1 LGKGE
6 FGHGGKDTAK
16 NICWLIE
23 AVMGGL
29 FGRGTRLP
37 GLR

>member
-16 NICWLIE
+16 NDCWLL
-23 AVMGGL
+23 VVDYWL
-29 FGRGTRLP
+29 TGRVR
-37 GLR
+37 